1 MMSDQIMQVL
11 NDRTQKKE
19 EADELNISNMF
30 DPEEPVAIA
39 AQETTLPK
47 LEVNPEVKEE
57 KKPKKAAFKLEMP
70 EDNSD

>member
-39 AQETTLPK
+39 A
-47 LEVNPEVKEE
+47 
-57 KKPKKAAFKLEMP
+57 
-70 EDNSD
+70 